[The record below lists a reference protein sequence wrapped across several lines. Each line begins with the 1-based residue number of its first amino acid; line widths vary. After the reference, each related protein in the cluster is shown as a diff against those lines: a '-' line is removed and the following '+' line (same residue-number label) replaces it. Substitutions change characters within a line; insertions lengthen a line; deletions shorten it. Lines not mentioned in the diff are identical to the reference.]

1 MERMCTRP
9 RPVPMCAGSFGT
21 EVPQDDACVGEG
33 AVPSLNH
40 ETLIWKANVVKKATT
55 FLFVLLNGTWA
66 LMAYLLHRS
75 GVHPALIATVVAIG
89 VVLGNLAG
97 YAGLRL
103 AERLLRKRG

>member
-1 MERMCTRP
+1 MI
-9 RPVPMCAGSFGT
+9 S
-21 EVPQDDACVGEG
+21 DAYLPKPAKRGPYKKRIAE
-33 AVPSLNH
+33 
-40 ETLIWKANVVKKATT
+40 WKANVVKKATT

-89 VVLGNLAG
+89 LLFGNLAG

-103 AERLLRKRG
+103 VEKLLRKRG